1 LREAAS
7 KEEAGLKADRRLNVV
22 LNMLMSA
29 NGQACAPKQNH
40 PSNKGKLPLNFKL

>member
-7 KEEAGLKADRRLNVV
+7 KEEVGLKADRRVNVV

-29 NGQACAPKQNH
+29 NGQACAAKQNH
-40 PSNKGKLPLNFKL
+40 PSNKGQIALKF